1 MRELE
6 CVKFR
11 ATPAVVMAIFSGRL
25 GCRGLTIVHFKEAA
39 EMESLE
45 DGSSNV
51 NFSSDFIATA
61 GLPVAK
67 ILCASYDDILDAV
80 HGLSS
85 LGHKVWYDH
94 MRKITARLRAFL
106 AKNKSADLVNNPA
119 RVRLTLLYTN
129 EFLGTALAFM
139 QSEWWS
145 GYCESLRGVEYQA
158 PSWTMALLIN
168 AKVVVGQPFQIG
180 SDS

>member
-1 MRELE
+1 MFRAFGTQTGKPLSAMSFVLWMRELE

-11 ATPAVVMAIFSGRL
+11 ATPAVLMAIFSGRL
-25 GCRGLTIVHFKEAA
+25 GCRGLTIMHFKEAS

-51 NFSSDFIATA
+51 NFSSDCSATA

-67 ILCASYDDILDAV
+67 TSCASYDDILDAV

-85 LGHKVWYDH
+85 LGHEVWYDH
-94 MRKITARLRAFL
+94 IRKLTARLRAFVS
-106 AKNKSADLVNNPA
+106 KNKSADPANTPA

-129 EFLGTALAFM
+129 KFLGTALAFM
-139 QSEWWS
+139 QSDEPQWWS
-145 GYCESLRGVEYQA
+145 G
-158 PSWTMALLIN
+158 
-168 AKVVVGQPFQIG
+168 
-180 SDS
+180 